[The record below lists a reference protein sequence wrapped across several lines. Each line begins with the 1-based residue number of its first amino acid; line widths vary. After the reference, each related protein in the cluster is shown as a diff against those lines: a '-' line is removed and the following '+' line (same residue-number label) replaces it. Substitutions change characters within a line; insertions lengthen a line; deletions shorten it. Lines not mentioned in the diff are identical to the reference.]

1 MRYFAP
7 LQGRVRVLAFV
18 ALTPV
23 CLFAGKKVVSPTT
36 TASNDNLEISAT
48 ISLTEPEV
56 AQKLGVDPG
65 QGVALLEVRV
75 TAKGDEGIRV
85 SPDDFYLLSH
95 DDGQRSQP
103 FEPDQLAG
111 KGGLVLA
118 QGPGGTAG
126 GLSRT
131 PGAPI
136 GTGPMGRVQRMP
148 GSGNGIGN
156 SAGTPGGLKTEAND
170 KDTGN
175 AKLLAALKA
184 KQLPDT
190 TTKDEVTGYLLFPLT
205 GKHKL
210 KNMAVLYRGKAGH
223 LDLEF
228 QH

>member
-1 MRYFAP
+1 MSQSAFSLRRFMGFAA
-7 LQGRVRVLAFV
+7 LATIPAF
-18 ALTPV
+18 
-23 CLFAGKKVVSPTT
+23 LFAERKVVSPTA
-36 TASNDNLEISAT
+36 TAANDKVEITAT
-48 ISLTEPEV
+48 LSLAEPEV
-56 AQKLGVDPG
+56 AQKLGADPG
-65 QGVALLEVRV
+65 KGFVLLEVRV
-75 TAKGDEGIRV
+75 SPKIDKGLRI

-103 FEPDQLAG
+103 FAPDQLAG
-111 KGGLVLA
+111 KGGLVLG
-118 QGPGGTAG
+118 QGPGTAG
-126 GLSRT
+126 ELSRT

-136 GTGPMGRVQRMP
+136 GTGPMGGVQRMP

-156 SAGTPGGLKTEAND
+156 SGGQAGGIKTQAND

-175 AKLLAALKA
+175 ATLLTALKA

-190 TTKDEVTGYLLFPLT
+190 TTADEVSGYLLFPLE

-210 KNMAVLYRGKAGH
+210 KNMAVLYRGQAGH